1 MSDTAVVPPAAPP
14 APPPSPASAA
24 PPEQPSPDP
33 TQAAPVQRP
42 EAAEPPRAPMA
53 VLLERLEQ
61 AAPFV
66 SVKDP
71 ALKDRIGW
79 LVDEAAAAP
88 AALDRAWFKTRVA
101 YVVQDLERSNGARL
115 VMDPALRA
123 ELDKLAL
130 SSPGLRHDRLAA
142 LMRETAELRPEDGA
156 LVQDIRRMAR
166 QAVAGGLDVAG
177 PESRERIDG
186 LEERVRAARAGEPAP
201 TTAAIT
207 PDPAPKADPAAKVD
221 PTTAAQARATSD
233 AFAAPA
239 PAPVSSTPADPPRD
253 GPQAAQPAPS
263 ARPPQSHP
271 AAPVQTTVTAQRVS
285 FRGSLR
291 DILASTRSPEPA
303 TPPPW
308 ANEPAPLTGRLG
320 EFEQRRADWH
330 SDRLVADAERAAQG
344 ATRALEALGN
354 GPGTGVLKKI
364 EQAAVGDPDGMRGVL
379 SGMQPGGKYADL
391 RAEFNATMTA
401 ERAFA
406 SAYDKVAASAGQYA
420 TARQAVDA
428 DFARRGLDAARLEGR
443 FEAMDKAIGE
453 GTAKLPGRESG
464 KGLHQELAQKA
475 AEFFQRVMERV
486 RASLSTE
493 AKPGL
498 AAAPVPAPSPGMAP

>member
-1 MSDTAVVPPAAPP
+1 MPDTAVVPPAAPP

-33 TQAAPVQRP
+33 TQAAAPVQRP
-42 EAAEPPRAPMA
+42 GAVEPPRAPMA
-53 VLLERLEQ
+53 VLVERLEQ

-123 ELDKLAL
+123 ELDKLAV

-201 TTAAIT
+201 TTAAIA
-207 PDPAPKADPAAKVD
+207 PDPALKADPAAKID
-221 PTTAAQARATSD
+221 PTTAAQATPGTSD
-233 AFAAPA
+233 APVPA
-239 PAPVSSTPADPPRD
+239 PISPTPAASSRD
-253 GPQAAQPAPS
+253 GSQTAQPAPS
-263 ARPPQSHP
+263 GRPFQP
-271 AAPVQTTVTAQRVS
+271 ATAPPVQTTVAAQQVS

-291 DILASTRSPEPA
+291 DILAATRPPEPA

-330 SDRLVADAERAAQG
+330 SDRLVADAERVAQS
-344 ATRALEALGN
+344 AMRALEALGS
-354 GPGTGVLKKI
+354 GPGAGVLKKI
-364 EQAAVGDPDGMRGVL
+364 EQAAAGDPDGVRGVMA
-379 SGMQPGGKYADL
+379 GMQPGGKYADL

-428 DFARRGLDAARLEGR
+428 DFARRGLDAAQLEGR
-443 FEAMDKAIGE
+443 FEAVDKAIGE

-493 AKPGL
+493 VKPGL